1 MTMSAKID
9 AGMNQLPATGMA
21 TRDAAKTKATTFQNI
36 VSGPD
41 RNINLAEAALL
52 IAAPEYPELDLNA
65 CLQQV
70 DDMATVCRGR
80 LGRSPDPAR
89 TLTTLGE
96 YLFQDLGFKGD
107 LQTFNDP
114 RNSFLN
120 EVLKRRCGI
129 PITLSVLYMEVG
141 RRLGLPVHGIS
152 FPGHFLVKVE
162 VDGVDR
168 IIDPFSGGAGLD
180 HAELERRLEH
190 VATPKEKWNL
200 EQLLMPASKR
210 EILARMLRNLKNIYV
225 NSEDYTRALRI
236 QDLLLDVLPDVP
248 QEIRDRALL
257 HDKLDHLRAAVADYQ
272 MYLLMAPDSEDSTR
286 VQGRVSELRQSLQR
300 LH

>member
-1 MTMSAKID
+1 M
-9 AGMNQLPATGMA
+9 
-21 TRDAAKTKATTFQNI
+21 RDAAKLKATAFQNI

-52 IAAPEYPELDLNA
+52 IAAPEYPGLDLSA
-65 CLQQV
+65 CLQQL

-80 LGRSPDPAR
+80 LGSSPDAAH
-89 TLTTLGE
+89 TLTALGG
-96 YLFQDLGFKGD
+96 YLFRDLGYKGD
-107 LQTFNDP
+107 LQTFTDP

-120 EVLKRRCGI
+120 EVLQRRRGI
-129 PITLSVLYMEVG
+129 PITLSVVYMEVG
-141 RRLGLPVHGIS
+141 RRLGLPVHGVS

-168 IIDPFSGGAGLD
+168 VIDPFSAGAELD

-190 VATPKEKWNL
+190 VASPKEKWDL
-200 EQLLMPASKR
+200 EQLLTPASKR
-210 EILARMLRNLKNIYV
+210 DILARMLRNLKNIHV

-236 QDLLLDVLPDVP
+236 QDLLLDLQPDAPNEV
-248 QEIRDRALL
+248 RDRALL

-272 MYLLMAPDSEDSTR
+272 MYLLLAPESGDSAR
-286 VQGRVSELRQSLQR
+286 VQGRISELRQSLQR

>member
-9 AGMNQLPATGMA
+9 AGMNQLPVTGMA
-21 TRDAAKTKATTFQNI
+21 TRDAAKTKATAFQNI

-41 RNINLAEAALL
+41 RNINLVEAALL
-52 IAAPEYPELDLNA
+52 IAAPEYPDLDINA
-65 CLQQV
+65 CLQQL

-80 LGRSPDPAR
+80 LGPSPDSAR

-96 YLFQDLGFKGD
+96 HLFLDVGFKGD

-120 EVLKRRCGI
+120 EVLKRRRGI

-162 VDGVDR
+162 VDGVER
-168 IIDPFSGGAGLD
+168 VIDPFSGGAVLD

-190 VATPKEKWNL
+190 VTTPKEKWNL
-200 EQLLMPASKR
+200 GQLLMPAGKR

-236 QDLLLDVLPDVP
+236 QDLLLDVQPDVP
-248 QEIRDRALL
+248 REVRDRALL

-272 MYLLMAPDSEDSTR
+272 MYLLLAPDSEDSAR
-286 VQGRVSELRQSLQR
+286 VQGRISELRQSLQR

>member
-21 TRDAAKTKATTFQNI
+21 TRDAAKTNATAFQNI

>member
-70 DDMATVCRGR
+70 DDIATVCRGR